1 MTSAII
7 HRTVPMGKTSA
18 VGNITPR
25 EARLNS
31 DELPQLLLQLGDLF
45 LQVRGGLQ
53 GGIGADL
60 RDEFPRGG
68 TPQRAAELPAGNGE
82 GFGVDDG
89 GIHSFFEDAREGDRG
104 FIHGL
109 QPGRAGSVD
118 PRDGHDVP
126 FAVPLAGG
134 DLMPGPLDLHL
145 SPGLDDRE
153 GGRGDE
159 DPRVVTEEFLREQF
173 PSDGPADGAGRLV
186 SCHADNSRSAPA
198 RSYFTLPA
206 VRPPTRRFSMSMNRI
221 MTGTVATIEPPN
233 T

>member
-82 GFGVDDG
+82 G
-89 GIHSFFEDAREGDRG
+89 DRKSTRLNSSHVA
-104 FIHGL
+104 I
-109 QPGRAGSVD
+109 SY
-118 PRDGHDVP
+118 
-126 FAVPLAGG
+126 AVFCLK
-134 DLMPGPLDLHL
+134 
-145 SPGLDDRE
+145 
-153 GGRGDE
+153 
-159 DPRVVTEEFLREQF
+159 
-173 PSDGPADGAGRLV
+173 
-186 SCHADNSRSAPA
+186 
-198 RSYFTLPA
+198 
-206 VRPPTRRFSMSMNRI
+206 
-221 MTGTVATIEPPN
+221 
-233 T
+233 